1 VLAGT
6 QKPFPAGVKSRS
18 TIAAL
23 ASALLFAVP
32 FGRVAAEEAW
42 PSYAL
47 SDGDIAALGEAA
59 HQGGD
64 WPLMAALHKEAG
76 EAKGGR
82 DCRVREYS
90 RLCFAAAQAK
100 HEAAYFFSLQMGDD
114 SLFGRAAVL
123 RPDGRVTLFSY
134 DSSPCG
140 QMLPSGRCGYSL
152 LFHPCDKL
160 APAPTDMKIPQP
172 LLCES
177 PRFELDG
184 KS

>member
-1 VLAGT
+1 MLAGT
-6 QKPFPAGVKSRS
+6 QKEFPGAVTVRAI
-18 TIAAL
+18 IAAMACLLSL
-23 ASALLFAVP
+23 AAP
-32 FGRVAAEEAW
+32 IGRLHAEETW
-42 PSYAL
+42 PRYAL
-47 SDGDIAALGEAA
+47 SDSDIAALGEAA
-59 HQGGD
+59 HSGGD
-64 WPLMAALHKEAG
+64 WPLMAALRKESGA
-76 EAKGGR
+76 AKGGR

-90 RLCFAAAQAK
+90 RWCFADALAK

-123 RPDGRVTLFSY
+123 RPDGKLTLFSY

-152 LFHPCDKL
+152 FYHACDKL
-160 APAPTDMKIPQP
+160 APAPADPKTPQP